1 MLEIQIDVSGDD
13 VLERGYCIVAAK
25 SDFKSYFGFKFDEK
39 LVRALKNN
47 YETGKYHYGRSKTG
61 KIYFKIRVYCIVVSI
76 LVKSIMKENNAKEA
90 GLYICRDFDG
100 HKEDIELN
108 LKSLLRDV
116 KIARLMYDTLPKES
130 AADILAYLL
139 NKSKRIKGKRFDRK
153 RIIIISLADIEKHI
167 K

>member
-25 SDFKSYFGFKFDEK
+25 SDIKSYFGFKFDEK
-39 LVRALKNN
+39 LVRALKKN
-47 YETGKYHYGRSKTG
+47 YETGKYHYGLSKTG
-61 KIYFKIRVYCIVVSI
+61 KIYFKIRVYCIIVSI
-76 LVKSIMKENNAKEA
+76 LVKLMMKENKSTNA

-100 HKEDIELN
+100 HKEDIEMN
-108 LKSLLRDV
+108 LKSILRD
-116 KIARLMYDTLPKES
+116 INITGFLYDTLPKES

-139 NKSKRIKGKRFDRK
+139 NKGKRIKGKKFDRN
-153 RIIIISLADIEKHI
+153 RIAHISLSDIEKHI